1 MSTHK
6 HFDTICVVVLVL
18 SLLLTVLFLF
28 GERLGIQVVVDEDDE
43 AHSGSVYF
51 TANDLDGAWDS
62 SGATII
68 TLRGDSASV
77 SGSGAYAYNGDV
89 VISGAGRFVLSG
101 TLTDGSVIV
110 DAHAASK
117 VWLLFDGVELSC
129 SDNACL
135 RVDQAEKVFLTLA
148 EGSDN
153 RMTGPVVFSAAAES
167 DGTDGVIFAHD
178 DLTINGSG
186 SLTVTAP
193 YLHGIVAKDDLVIAG
208 GSIAVKAQADAV
220 RANDSLRVR
229 AASLS
234 LESGDDGI
242 SARGNN
248 SLAAAA
254 ENGYLYIESGS
265 FAITAEDDAVKSVGA
280 LTVAGGDFT
289 VESVGDAFSS
299 DTAVSIEGGAIEVQ
313 SCYEGVEAPLISLSG
328 GDLTIYARDDGFNAS
343 ASLTSTGLPQVLIS
357 GGALTIV
364 NATATDADGI
374 DSNGDILVSGGTV
387 RVSLVNSGTNSALDC
402 NTEGGGVCRISGG
415 SVIAC
420 GSYAMAGSF
429 DAESEQCSVLYNFAS
444 GAEAGTTVSLEDESG
459 AELLRWEVPCSFSS
473 VVLSA
478 PELQL
483 GETYLMV
490 IGEDVQAITLDEVS
504 ASYGSGQS
512 GGFGGSMNWGAMQP
526 REDFGGFPEEASDGD
541 MPSPPAD
548 GEDRPEPPDGEI
560 PEPPEDGFDGK
571 APDMSEMPS
580 PPGSDGGQMPEP
592 ASGETQAQLPAASAA
607 DAAAEDAPQPV
618 SAEVWLLLG
627 AVVLVLALG
636 ILFGAKFE
644 PKE

>member
-18 SLLLTVLFLF
+18 SLLLTVLFMN

-62 SGATII
+62 SGATVI
-68 TLRGDSASV
+68 TLLGDSAEV
-77 SGSGAYAYNGDV
+77 SGSGAYAYDGNV

-101 TLTDGSVIV
+101 SLTDGSVIV
-110 DAHAASK
+110 DAHANSK
-117 VWLLFDGVELSC
+117 VWLLLDGAELNC
-129 SDNACL
+129 SDDACL
-135 RVDQAEKVFLTLA
+135 RIDQADKVFLTLA
-148 EGSDN
+148 EGSVN
-153 RMTGPVVFSAAAES
+153 RMTGPVVFSAEAES
-167 DGTDGVIFAHD
+167 DGTDGVIYAHD

-186 SLTVTAP
+186 SLSVTAH
-193 YLHGIVAKDDLVIAG
+193 YLHGIVAKDDLVITG
-208 GSIAVKAQADAV
+208 GTIDIKAQADAI
-220 RANDSLRVR
+220 RANDSLRICS
-229 AASLS
+229 ASLS
-234 LESGDDGI
+234 MEANDDGI
-242 SARGNN
+242 SVREPG
-248 SLAAAA
+248 
-254 ENGYLYIESGS
+254 GYLYIESGS

-289 VESVGDAFSS
+289 VDSVGDAFSS
-299 DTAVSIEGGAIEVQ
+299 DTAVSIEGGTIEVQ

-387 RVSLVNSGTNSALDC
+387 RISLVNSGTNSALDC

-444 GAEAGTTVSLEDESG
+444 GAEAGTAVSMEDEG
-459 AELLRWEVPCSFSS
+459 GVELLRWEVPCSFSS
-473 VVLSA
+473 AVLSV

-490 IGEDVQAITLDEVS
+490 IGEDMQAITLDEVS

-560 PEPPEDGFDGK
+560 PEPPEDGFDGE

-592 ASGETQAQLPAASAA
+592 ASGETQAQLPAASSA
-607 DAAAEDAPQPV
+607 DAEAEDAPQPV